1 MSRSGASD
9 TAFGHSASA
18 KRVITEKALSGKA
31 FTWASLST
39 SANLSPRCSS
49 CLGCKQVKWRTN
61 DGREPERHKH
71 PEGDHDG
78 REPGAA
84 ALPDAGRRLC
94 TRTQPLHAIV
104 RTSALSTIFSTLGD
118 AEKHCYQHLGA
129 PCPAAAA

>member
-1 MSRSGASD
+1 MSRLGASD

-18 KRVITEKALSGKA
+18 EHVITRKAFSGKA
-31 FTWASLST
+31 LTRASLST
-39 SANLSPRCSS
+39 LANLSPSCSS

-104 RTSALSTIFSTLGD
+104 RTSALSTIFSASGG
-118 AEKHCYQHLGA
+118 AENHCCQHLGA
-129 PCPAAAA
+129 PCTAAAA